1 MSGDGGAASGSVRE
15 ERARPR
21 RVESHE
27 HGVETVPPTR
37 VRVTSRHNQSVRL
50 KCVALRTPART
61 VLSRGRWSKRASVHA
76 RRGRGTLRT
85 GRDRARVCRVHS
97 AVSVCTERT
106 DTESE
111 NGRNRT
117 FCFKSLTQPEPV
129 YRPRASSARCACQYT
144 PKACTL
150 TIISWYLR
158 GPVARAGAL
167 VAGEAVHMSR
177 EACVGSEGG
186 SSKIATSK
194 VLRSARDP

>member
-1 MSGDGGAASGSVRE
+1 MESARAAW
-15 ERARPR
+15 
-21 RVESHE
+21 
-27 HGVETVPPTR
+27 
-37 VRVTSRHNQSVRL
+37 SRD
-50 KCVALRTPART
+50 A
-61 VLSRGRWSKRASVHA
+61 
-76 RRGRGTLRT
+76 GTGLE
-85 GRDRARVCRVHS
+85 C

-111 NGRNRT
+111 NGQPNFLLSRG
-117 FCFKSLTQPEPV
+117 LTQPEPV

-186 SSKIATSK
+186 TSKIATSK

>member
-1 MSGDGGAASGSVRE
+1 
-15 ERARPR
+15 
-21 RVESHE
+21 
-27 HGVETVPPTR
+27 VPPTR
-37 VRVTSRHNQSVRL
+37 VRVTSRHNQSVSL
-50 KCVALRTPART
+50 KCVSPDSGADRPVTWTVEQTCERARAAW
-61 VLSRGRWSKRASVHA
+61 SRDAG
-76 RRGRGTLRT
+76 T
-85 GRDRARVCRVHS
+85 GRDRRPGSSR

-158 GPVARAGAL
+158 GPVA
-167 VAGEAVHMSR
+167 AVR
-177 EACVGSEGG
+177 V
-186 SSKIATSK
+186 
-194 VLRSARDP
+194 R